1 MLVNRE
7 NRSPF
12 VNQNLF
18 VREDQLSDRLA
29 PVALGGEILSYAFA
43 RCFHEAY
50 GVRTIVVSAVN
61 VRATSS
67 SRLVDYRI
75 TSEMNEGDEAVV
87 AYLGELGRELVAKG
101 KVPLVVGSAD
111 WHARILSAHKEE
123 LSEWFVVPYNDFVLF
138 DDVTRKDRFYQICE
152 ELGIAYPRTLALDC
166 ADSGAKLDA
175 DSLTYPVV
183 AKPANSALYDLMV
196 FPGKEKVYQVE
207 DADGLRHVFD
217 LVRGAGYEGQLLVQ
231 DFIPGDDDA
240 LRSLTTF
247 SDADGR
253 VRVVSGGRVVLQD
266 HSPARIG
273 NPMCILPERVEQII
287 DDAKKFCEHM
297 GYRGY
302 ANFDIKY
309 DERDGRYKFFEV
321 NARPGRN
328 TYYVALGGVNI
339 ARLLVDEY
347 VLGHTIEYQEAYGDR
362 LYTCVPASVVRRH
375 VANPE
380 VRDAAL
386 ALYRAHKIGYPYDL
400 RGDAPAH
407 AFWSRIVWLHQIDK
421 FNRYMRPVD

>member
-1 MLVNRE
+1 MNPNLPVSEDELRE
-7 NRSPF
+7 
-12 VNQNLF
+12 
-18 VREDQLSDRLA
+18 RLA

-43 RCFHEAY
+43 RCFYEAY

-75 TSEMNEGDEAVV
+75 TPAMGEGDDAVV
-87 AYLGELGRELVAKG
+87 AFLSDLGRELVAAG
-101 KVPLVVGSAD
+101 KVPLVIGSAD

-123 LSEWFVVPYNDFVLF
+123 LSAWFVVPYNDFALF
-138 DDVTRKDRFYQICE
+138 DDITRKDRFYRICE

-166 ADSGAKLDA
+166 TDPDA
-175 DSLTYPVV
+175 SVDAGSLTYPVV

-207 DADGLRHVFD
+207 DAQGLRRVFD

-247 SDADGR
+247 SDARGR

-287 DDAKKFCEHM
+287 DDARRFCEHV

-328 TYYVALGGVNI
+328 TYYMALGGANI

-347 VLGHTIEYQEAYGDR
+347 VLGRQIDYLEAYGES

-380 VRDAAL
+380 VRDRVL
-386 ALYRAHKIGYPYDL
+386 ALYRAGRIGYPYDF
-400 RGDAPAH
+400 RGDTLAH
-407 AFWSRIVWLHQIDK
+407 ALWSRVVWFHQIEK
-421 FNRYMRPVD
+421 FNRYMGASA